1 MSTTFPKPRLVL
13 PAEMVGQPNGQI
25 DQSLLSRCGIGKMVM
40 YHKASIALDA
50 MRKAAAAEGI
60 YFSATGTYRTYDQQ
74 VQLFQQRFTTENTGR
89 TMRIWQGKRYWLK
102 PRVALA
108 AVPGSSNH
116 GWGLAIDIALD
127 ADQDLEFEWPVS
139 ALDRRAL
146 DWLLSNADD
155 YGFGWEL
162 DSEPWHLRYYVG
174 DATPKALRRP
184 EFTFTAPQVIGEF
197 EMKIVDPTRVYDSR
211 KTYKFDAG
219 EVRNVRVGDYGAAF
233 VNVTV
238 VSAQG
243 DGFVTV
249 WGGGPRPD
257 VSNLNYGAG
266 DTICNTSWV
275 PVHHGGIQI
284 YTSAGADIIVDLQ
297 AVS

>member
-1 MSTTFPKPRLVL
+1 VSSFPKPKLVM
-13 PAEMVGQPNGQI
+13 PAELVGQPNGQI
-25 DQSLLSRCGIGKMVM
+25 NQNLLTNCGIGKMVM
-40 YHKASIALDA
+40 YRKASIALDA
-50 MRKAAAAEGI
+50 MRKAASAEGI
-60 YFSATGTYRTYDQQ
+60 YFSATGTYRTDDQQ
-74 VQLFQQRFTTENTGR
+74 VTLFKQRFTTENTGR
-89 TMRIWQGKRYWLK
+89 TMRIWQGRRYWLK
-102 PRVALA
+102 PKVALA
-108 AVPGSSNH
+108 AVPGTSNH

-127 ADQDLEFEWPVS
+127 ANQDLEFEWPVS
-139 ALDRRAL
+139 ALDNSAL
-146 DWLLSNADD
+146 DWLLQNADD

-184 EFTFTAPQVIGEF
+184 EFTFTVPQVIGDF

-211 KTYKFDAG
+211 RTYTFSAG
-219 EVRNVRVGDYGAAF
+219 EVRNIRVGDYQAAF

-238 VSAQG
+238 VGAQAG
-243 DGFVTV
+243 GFVTV

-257 VSNLNYGAG
+257 VSNLNFGAG

-275 PVHHGGIQI
+275 PVQHGGIQV